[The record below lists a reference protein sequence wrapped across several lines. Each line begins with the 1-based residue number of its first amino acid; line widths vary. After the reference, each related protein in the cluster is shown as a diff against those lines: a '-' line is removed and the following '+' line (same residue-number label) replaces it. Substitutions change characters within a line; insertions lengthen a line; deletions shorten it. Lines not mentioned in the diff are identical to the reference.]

1 MLEVENQERRF
12 ADLLR
17 RGNEIH
23 MADTVRLVQAGIAD
37 GTIRDEDPVLLA
49 LGVVG
54 AVAYYGHFHR
64 TRRAD
69 LPVAELA
76 AFVGRYV
83 VRALAADEEIAG
95 PRAPGVARGDGYG
108 APDHRPARSALCPIS
123 ERCLDGRGEEDP

>member
-83 VRALAADEEIAG
+83 VRALAADEEIAARVL
-95 PRAPGVARGDGYG
+95 RA
-108 APDHRPARSALCPIS
+108 
-123 ERCLDGRGEEDP
+123 